1 MELTALGLPPG
12 ATEPGGVAFR
22 ATPEA
27 LARANLQV
35 RTASR
40 LLVRRARFAARA
52 MGELERKAGQLA
64 WDAWL
69 PRDLPVRWRVTSK
82 KSRLYHQKGI
92 AERLARASGRPVAA
106 AEEDGAPEDE
116 LGGTGAQQ
124 LVVVRVLRDEVTVSL
139 DSSGALLHRRGYR
152 LETAKAPLR
161 ETLAAALLLAGGWDP
176 DTPLVDPMCGS
187 GTIAIEAALLARRI
201 APGAGRGFRFRHWR
215 PWDDAAWAPLLAA
228 ARAAERPRAPAEI
241 VASDRDAG
249 AMRAARANA
258 ERAGVAAD
266 IRFVTRA
273 VSDLE
278 PQAGPGQLVSNPP
291 YGVRVSEGREL
302 RDLFARVGQLCR
314 DRLPAFGVTLLVP
327 EAPLERATGLSFR
340 ELFRT
345 QNGGL
350 LVRAVHAAA
359 RPGG

>member
-124 LVVVRVLRDEVTVSL
+124 LVVVRVLRDELTISV
-139 DSSGALLHRRGYR
+139 DASGEHLHRRGYR
-152 LETAKAPLR
+152 LATAKAPLR
-161 ETLAAALLLAGGWDP
+161 ETLAAALVLASGWDP
-176 DTPLVDPMCGS
+176 AEALADPFCGS
-187 GTIAIEAALLARRI
+187 GTIAIEAAMLARRI
-201 APGAGRGFRFRHWR
+201 PPGLGRSFACERWPGWDAALVPALRTALRSAILPGA
-215 PWDDAAWAPLLAA
+215 PAPIL
-228 ARAAERPRAPAEI
+228 
-241 VASDRDAG
+241 ASDRDAG
-249 AMRAARANA
+249 AIEAAAGNLA
-258 ERAGVAAD
+258 RAGVAAD
-266 IRFVTRA
+266 VTLRRA
-273 VSDLE
+273 TISE
-278 PQAGPGQLVSNPP
+278 FAPPAERGALVSNPP
-291 YGVRVSEGREL
+291 WGLRVGEARAL
-302 RDLFARVGQLCR
+302 RDLYARLGQVLR
-314 DRLPAFGVTLLVP
+314 ERAPLWSATLLLP
-327 EAPLERATGLSFR
+327 RTPLERATELPWRTAYTTQAGGVAVRVVTR
-340 ELFRT
+340 E
-345 QNGGL
+345 
-350 LVRAVHAAA
+350 RAH
-359 RPGG
+359 G

>member
-124 LVVVRVLRDEVTVSL
+124 RVVVRVLRDELTISV
-139 DSSGALLHRRGYR
+139 DASGEHLHRRGYR
-152 LETAKAPLR
+152 LATAKAPLR
-161 ETLAAALLLAGGWDP
+161 ETLAAALVLASGWDP
-176 DTPLVDPMCGS
+176 AEALADPFCGS
-187 GTIAIEAALLARRI
+187 GTIAIEAAMLARRI
-201 APGAGRGFRFRHWR
+201 PPGLGRSFACERWPGWDAALVPALRTALRSAILPGA
-215 PWDDAAWAPLLAA
+215 PAPIL
-228 ARAAERPRAPAEI
+228 
-241 VASDRDAG
+241 ASDRDAG
-249 AMRAARANA
+249 AIEAAAGNLA
-258 ERAGVAAD
+258 RAGVAAD
-266 IRFVTRA
+266 VTLRRA
-273 VSDLE
+273 TISE
-278 PQAGPGQLVSNPP
+278 FAPPAERGALVSNPP
-291 YGVRVSEGREL
+291 WGLRVGEARAL
-302 RDLFARVGQLCR
+302 RDLYARLGQVLR
-314 DRLPAFGVTLLVP
+314 ERAPGWSATLLLP
-327 EAPLERATGLSFR
+327 RTPLERATELPWRTAYTTQAGGVAVRVVTR
-340 ELFRT
+340 E
-345 QNGGL
+345 
-350 LVRAVHAAA
+350 RAH
-359 RPGG
+359 G